1 MAGVRGNAAVTS
13 LLVLDTHPLLW
24 YAAGAEKK
32 LGAEGRK
39 AFRAY
44 ERGEAAFYVPAP
56 VVIETWFLSMNGTI
70 KLEGSIAGW
79 WQRIAS
85 PTLHHVDLSHE
96 DVLEAARLDWEHQD
110 PFDRLIVAIA
120 RRLECPLLTKD
131 SVITSYDGVETLW

>member
-1 MAGVRGNAAVTS
+1 MSA

-32 LGAEGRK
+32 LGAAGRK

-44 ERGEAAFYVPAP
+44 ERGEVAFYVPAP

-70 KLEGSIAGW
+70 AVEGSIAGW

-85 PTLHHVDLSHE
+85 PSLLHVDLSHE
-96 DVLEAARLDWEHQD
+96 DVIEAARLDWDHPD
-110 PFDRLIVAIA
+110 PFDRMIVAMA
-120 RRLECPLLTKD
+120 RRLDCPLLTKEAT
-131 SVITSYDGVETLW
+131 IRAFAGVETVW

>member
-1 MAGVRGNAAVTS
+1 VTS

-32 LGAEGRK
+32 LGPAGRK

-44 ERGEAAFYVPAP
+44 ERGEGAFYVPAP

-70 KLEGSIAGW
+70 AVEGSIGGW

-85 PTLHHVDLSHE
+85 PTLHHVDLSHD
-96 DVLEAARLDWEHQD
+96 DVLEAARLDWDHQD
-110 PFDRLIVAIA
+110 PFDRMIVATA
-120 RRLECPLLTKD
+120 RRLDCPLLTKD
-131 SVITSYDGVETLW
+131 ATIRAFKGVETVW